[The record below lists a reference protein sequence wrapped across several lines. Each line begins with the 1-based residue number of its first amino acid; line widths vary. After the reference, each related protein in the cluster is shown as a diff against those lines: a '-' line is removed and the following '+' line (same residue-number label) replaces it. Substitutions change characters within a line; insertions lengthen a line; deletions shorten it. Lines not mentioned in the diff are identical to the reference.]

1 MIVSDIVSRNKSKVS
16 IFLDGEIAFVLYK
29 GDLRKYD
36 LEIGREISDK
46 DYDEIM
52 REILPKRALDSS
64 YKLLLSRD
72 YTERQ
77 MKEKLLKDGYPEEI
91 ITKTIEQLKKEKY
104 LNDARYAE
112 DFIYFRAKEKSRNRL
127 FADLASRGVSKEDA
141 EGIYERL
148 LETGDI
154 DEEAETAAKF
164 LRKKHVDPSVL
175 EYEER
180 EKLFASM
187 MRKGF
192 SYDSVKRAL
201 KTLEEEC
208 AS

>member
-1 MIVSDIVSRNKSKVS
+1 M
-16 IFLDGEIAFVLYK
+16 
-29 GDLRKYD
+29 RKYD
-36 LEIGREISDK
+36 LEIGREISDR

-52 REILPKRALDSS
+52 GEILPKRALDRS
-64 YKLLLSRD
+64 YKLLLSKD

-77 MKEKLLKDGYPEEI
+77 MKEKLSGDGYPEEI
-91 ITKTIEQLKKEKY
+91 TVKTIEQLKKEKY
-104 LNDARYAE
+104 LNDARYTE
-112 DFIYFRAKEKSRNRL
+112 NFIYFRAKDKSRNRL

-148 LETGDI
+148 LEAGDI
-154 DEEAETAAKF
+154 DEEAKTAVGF
-164 LRKKHVDPSVL
+164 LEKKHVDPSVL

-192 SYDSVKRAL
+192 SYDSVKKAM
-201 KTLEEEC
+201 KMLEEG
-208 AS
+208 A

>member
-1 MIVSDIVSRNKSKVS
+1 MIVSDIVSRNKSRVS

-29 GDLRKYD
+29 GDLRRYG
-36 LEIGREISDK
+36 LEAGKEISGE

-52 REILPKRALDSS
+52 REVLPKRALDRS
-64 YKLLLSRD
+64 YKLLLAKD

-77 MKEKLLKDGYPEEI
+77 LREKLENDGYPEEI
-91 ITKTIEQLKKEKY
+91 IEKTVAQLKKEKY
-104 LNDARYAE
+104 LDDARYAE
-112 DFIYFRAKEKSRNRL
+112 NFIYFRAKEKSKSRL
-127 FADLASRGVSKEDA
+127 FMDLASRGVSRDEA
-141 EGIYERL
+141 ESIYERL
-148 LETGDI
+148 LDAGDI
-154 DEEAETAAKF
+154 DEEEEAALRF
-164 LRKKHVDPSVL
+164 LKKKHVNPSDL

-201 KTLEEEC
+201 KQMEEEC